1 MDDLKRTNTCKNCQ
15 KSIDA
20 QAEICPSCG
29 VRQRSPFSQGASNRL
44 TAVLFAL
51 FLGIFGAHK
60 FYTGQPLLG
69 VLYFAFSCTGIPLI
83 IGIVEAILY
92 LNMSDEAFDA
102 RYFPAS
108 RTSAGSATPPES
120 PAL

>member
-1 MDDLKRTNTCKNCQ
+1 MEDLKRTTTCNNCNH
-15 KSIDA
+15 SIDA

-29 VRQRSPFSQGASNRL
+29 VRQRNPFSQGLSNRL

-60 FYTGQPLLG
+60 FYMGQPLLG
-69 VLYFAFSCTGIPLI
+69 VLYFAFSCTGIPMI

-92 LNMSDEAFDA
+92 LNMSDEAFA
-102 RYFPAS
+102 SQYFPAS
-108 RTSAGSATPPES
+108 GIEGLGDTPPES
-120 PAL
+120 PSF